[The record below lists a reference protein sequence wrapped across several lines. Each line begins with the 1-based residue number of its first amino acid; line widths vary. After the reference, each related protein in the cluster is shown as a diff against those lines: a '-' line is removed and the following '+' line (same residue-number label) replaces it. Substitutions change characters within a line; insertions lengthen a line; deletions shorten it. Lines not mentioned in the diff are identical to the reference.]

1 MSEDDTVDLSA
12 IRSIA
17 LAPADVVD
25 AFAYTQ
31 ENPGAAVLRVT
42 PPFHGRMRARIH
54 VFRTEDTEVTGA
66 IHLSPE
72 SVLEERVVADYPDL
86 ESTLEGADA
95 DETDAV
101 RKEHAAAVE
110 AWQERA
116 RESIRETVTLETD
129 EGTQTVDLKLVG

>member
-1 MSEDDTVDLSA
+1 MSEDDTVDPST

-17 LAPADVVD
+17 LAPEDAVD
-25 AFAYTQ
+25 AFAYTR
-31 ENPGAAVLRVT
+31 ENPGEAVLRVT
-42 PPFHGRMRARIH
+42 PPFHGRMRARLH

-72 SVLEERVVADYPDL
+72 SVLKEHIVADYPNL
-86 ESTLEGADA
+86 ESTLEAADA
-95 DETDAV
+95 AETDAV

-116 RESIRETVTLETD
+116 RESIRERVPLETD
-129 EGTQTVDLKLVG
+129 AGTQTVDLKLIG